1 MQNMQNYVSSELT
14 HFVGRALK
22 TDDER
27 YNLLINIIKSGILR
41 GKIDNGRG
49 STMVQIDP
57 NLEFSGN
64 ESYNPNIVCFCDIP
78 ANDFHIHMSK
88 YSKFGVAFSKD
99 FLTKQGARPV
109 CYVPKSSTYVNQ
121 NISEIFNKNVKALQ
135 IKSITES
142 LIASANVGTKND
154 GIVINTDNLSLQQF
168 LDLQLLSFIKF
179 FDISKDD
186 DDIDNFYMER
196 EWRSL
201 ERIEFLVQDI
211 QRIILPSSYIRRFFQ
226 DIPEYNSHITTV

>member
-14 HFVGRALK
+14 HFVGRSLK

-27 YNLLINIIKSGILR
+27 YSLLINIIKSGILR

-78 ANDFHIHMSK
+78 VNDFRIHMSK
-88 YSKFGVAFSKD
+88 YSQFGLAFSKD

-109 CYVPKSSTYVNQ
+109 CYVPKSSTYVNE
-121 NISEIFNKNVKALQ
+121 NISEIFNKNVKTLQ
-135 IKSITES
+135 VKNVSETLAAAANASI
-142 LIASANVGTKND
+142 NNGVN
-154 GIVINTDNLSLQQF
+154 DNLLMQQF
-168 LDLQLLSFIKF
+168 IDLQLLSFIKF
-179 FDISKDD
+179 FDISKSD

-201 ERIEFLVQDI
+201 ERIEFKVKDI
-211 QRIILPSSYIRRFFQ
+211 KRIILPVQYIRRFF
-226 DIPEYNSHITTV
+226 DDVPDYNFHITTI